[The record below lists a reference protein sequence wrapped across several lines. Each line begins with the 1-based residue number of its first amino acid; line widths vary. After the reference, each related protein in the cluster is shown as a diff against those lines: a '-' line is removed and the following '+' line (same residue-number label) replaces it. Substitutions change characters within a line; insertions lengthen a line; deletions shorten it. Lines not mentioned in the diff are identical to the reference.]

1 MAELITYFE
10 DGKYIVFSNVYHDI
24 IFEGNKEELDR
35 FIDNYFDELL
45 EI

>member
-10 DGKYIVFSNVYHDI
+10 DNKYIVFSNIYHTI

-35 FIDNYFDELL
+35 FIDNYYDELL
-45 EI
+45 NI